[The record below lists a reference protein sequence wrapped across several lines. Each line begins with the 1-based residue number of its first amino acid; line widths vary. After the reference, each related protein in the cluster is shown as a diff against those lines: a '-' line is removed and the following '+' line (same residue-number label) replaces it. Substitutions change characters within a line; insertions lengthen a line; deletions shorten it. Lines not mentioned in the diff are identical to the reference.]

1 MESVT
6 DIKTTLPTEAT
17 FGDRPLS
24 PKASRLAR
32 FGGGSVM
39 KWRLAFRETDNTSQS
54 GNANSISKLR
64 YCFTTCCVLARGGAF
79 GSDVVSV

>member
-1 MESVT
+1 MELLT
-6 DIKTTLPTEAT
+6 DIKTTLPSEAT

-39 KWRLAFRETDNTSQS
+39 KWRCAFREIDSTSLL
-54 GNANSISKLR
+54 GNANSISKLH
-64 YCFTTCCVLARGGAF
+64 YCFATYCVLGRGGAF